1 MQKKKEKLIKK
12 LVKKDYN
19 NELEMILEKKA
30 FDENAKNI
38 LLNILYKIE
47 GSYKDY
53 QKVKQHVKSKEAY
66 IQDFIKMIE
75 ENCDNITIC
84 QMHSKGEDILK
95 GKTFLVDKE
104 NRRIA
109 CYPIER
115 KLLYCIAKI
124 SKPDIIIKNDYP
136 VIDKTMSNLINIG
149 NNIDMVEPLRDFN
162 GYSWTTIRNEIESI
176 EYNLIYQNLRI
187 LLGYDFLEK
196 WINNQE
202 FIIDYMELLK
212 SKLEEKYGSKNQK
225 EILKQI
231 EKLSVL
237 LELKYNT
244 KEKERLEKEKEEI
257 EKKLTKI
264 NDKEKFIEMLTK
276 QKRSLNKDIK
286 RIDEVINDKDLLQ
299 KEYIKR
305 NEKLPLKKK
314 IFSARILTKLM
325 AQEREEKLEEIEKLN
340 QLLNPKKFV
349 AYKKEMEKKYEYLK
363 LTTIKDIEKEIE
375 NTNIKFQ
382 KIFIKSYRTK
392 LEKIQTKSELMESIY
407 EFRYYNLLPFNHEN
421 NIQEVKEIE
430 KELRETRRTLLDKGQ
445 ELKVMIVASKN
456 KDVDEQILKQ
466 IFNIRLIS
474 LEEIQIKLI
483 KEKDKFYVQVFDED
497 VFEEKTEIENLGN
510 INKKD
515 LEIKINKKIKVF
527 G

>member
-1 MQKKKEKLIKK
+1 
-12 LVKKDYN
+12 
-19 NELEMILEKKA
+19 
-30 FDENAKNI
+30 
-38 LLNILYKIE
+38 
-47 GSYKDY
+47 
-53 QKVKQHVKSKEAY
+53 
-66 IQDFIKMIE
+66 
-75 ENCDNITIC
+75 
-84 QMHSKGEDILK
+84 
-95 GKTFLVDKE
+95 
-104 NRRIA
+104 
-109 CYPIER
+109 
-115 KLLYCIAKI
+115 
-124 SKPDIIIKNDYP
+124 
-136 VIDKTMSNLINIG
+136 
-149 NNIDMVEPLRDFN
+149 
-162 GYSWTTIRNEIESI
+162 
-176 EYNLIYQNLRI
+176 
-187 LLGYDFLEK
+187 
-196 WINNQE
+196 
-202 FIIDYMELLK
+202 
-212 SKLEEKYGSKNQK
+212 
-225 EILKQI
+225 
-231 EKLSVL
+231 
-237 LELKYNT
+237 
-244 KEKERLEKEKEEI
+244 
-257 EKKLTKI
+257 
-264 NDKEKFIEMLTK
+264 MLTK

-325 AQEREEKLEEIEKLN
+325 AQEREEKLKEIEKLN